1 MRLIKLAST
10 AFVSLL
16 GLSLLSGC
24 NGSSDGGDDG
34 GNTGE
39 YALSLSYK
47 TVVDGQCAEAT
58 DELSFTS
65 NASICAVAKLTQGSS
80 NSSGGLV
87 SFSATLGTLS
97 PTTKLTNSSGIAEV
111 ILTNPDNTLGAGT
124 LSAEFDTGAA
134 ENNIL
139 SVSKNYEFVDDGS
152 PGEDTPKISA
162 SIINGAATVTQFK
175 VDETVQLQ
183 AQFLDTSSKG
193 IADQLVT
200 FTAGNVTLTPN
211 AALTNAQ
218 GIAQVNYTPSD
229 TELGAASLNVSL
241 DYQEQNFQTNSLY
254 EVLSA
259 DAIGGEGVLKLGH
272 FDSNDEFI
280 EGVLSTSVSLTDGK
294 YIISAGGSF
303 GVTAT
308 LINQADDGT
317 ITRVQTPSSI
327 SFSSDCVVGNNAS
340 LDTPVTTLSGSAS
353 STFQDTSCSG
363 NSQRD
368 DQIVATTLSGNQ
380 TLTATLPFTLER
392 QTLASLSFESAE
404 PKVIRIK
411 GAGGTGS
418 TESSLVTF
426 KVTGSNGQPSAQQ
439 EVSFSLDT
447 VVGGLSFSNGKETDS
462 SLTNSA
468 GVASVRVQSGTMPT
482 PVRVLASAT
491 DTDTGETITSQS
503 EQLTVN
509 TGLPQQ
515 LGFSLSTSIFNPEAA
530 QFNGEKA
537 TITAYASDSF
547 GNPAPDDTTIN
558 FTTEGGQIVPS
569 CSTVNGTC
577 SVEWTSA
584 DARVP
589 DHRITVLAYALGHET
604 FFDTNGNNIFD
615 ESDGTAVNACIDS
628 SGSPVACSGNGM
640 DTEAY
645 MPNGF
650 SDLGDAF
657 RDDDETGA
665 HTEGE
670 KYFNTENSSS
680 YEGPDGKF
688 NGPQCEGNL
697 CGTGQKNKTYIR
709 KALVMTM
716 SGSSAGFS
724 IWQTYQGIE
733 YLVQDDSNK
742 YSDPISPVQDI
753 APGAS
758 ASLRVQFYDSA
769 YQIMPA
775 DSNLSVTANNGE
787 LDADTFTVPNTTGIG
802 TICYEAD
809 TFTDNEKRCG
819 STTSFILTN
828 DIDPASV
835 GEPAKSSNISIELV
849 TPKGLKSGANLSV
862 ELTGT

>member
-10 AFVSLL
+10 ALVSLL
-16 GLSLLSGC
+16 SLSLLTGC
-24 NGSSDGGDDG
+24 NGSSDDSGDNG

-47 TVVDGQCAEAT
+47 TVVDGKCAEAT

-65 NASICAVAKLTQGSS
+65 NASICAVAKLTQGGS

-87 SFSATLGTLS
+87 SYSATLGTLS

-111 ILTNPDNTLGAGT
+111 ILTNADGTLGAGT

-139 SVSKNYEFVDDGS
+139 SVSKNYEFIDGGTS
-152 PGEDTPKISA
+152 PGEETPKISA

-183 AQFLDTSSKG
+183 AQFLDTSSLG
-193 IADQLVT
+193 IANQLVT

-211 AALTNAQ
+211 TALTNGQ
-218 GIAQVNYTPSD
+218 GIAQVNYTPSE

-272 FDSNDEFI
+272 FDSNNNFV
-280 EGVLSTSVSLTDGK
+280 EGELETSLTPIDGQ
-294 YIISAGGSF
+294 YVISAGGSF

-340 LDTPVTTLSGSAS
+340 LDTPVTTLSGQAS
-353 STFQDTSCSG
+353 STFQNTSCSG
-363 NSQRD
+363 NSQRN
-368 DQIVATTLSGNQ
+368 DQIVATTQSGNL
-380 TLTATLPFTLER
+380 TLTASLPFTLES
-392 QTLASLSFESAE
+392 QALASLSFESAE

-426 KVTGSNGQPSAQQ
+426 KVTGSDGQPIAQQ

-447 VVGGLSFSNGKETDS
+447 LVGGLSFSNGLATDS
-462 SLTNSA
+462 SFTNSV
-468 GVASVRVQSGTMPT
+468 GVASVRVESGTVPT

-491 DTDTGETITSQS
+491 DTDSGKVITSQS

-515 LGFSLSTSIFNPEAA
+515 LGFSLSTSTLNPEAGNV
-530 QFNGEKA
+530 NGITE

-558 FTTEGGQIVPS
+558 FTAEGGQIEAS
-569 CSTVNGTC
+569 CPTVNGSC
-577 SVEWTSA
+577 SVTWTSA
-584 DARVP
+584 DPRVP
-589 DHRITVLAYALGHET
+589 DHRITVMAYALGHET

-615 ESDGTAVNACIDS
+615 SEDGAAVDACLAGDIL
-628 SGSPVACSGNGM
+628 VACSGNGM
-640 DTEAY
+640 DTEIY
-645 MPNGF
+645 GPNGF
-650 SDLGDAF
+650 SDLPDAF
-657 RDDDETGA
+657 RDDNENGIYD
-665 HTEGE
+665 EGE
-670 KYFNTENSSS
+670 KFFSTIASTEH
-680 YEGPDGKF
+680 GDRDTLF
-688 NGPQCEGNL
+688 NGPQCEGSL
-697 CGTGQKNKTYIR
+697 CGTGQSNKTYIR
-709 KALVMTM
+709 KALIMTM
-716 SGSSAGFS
+716 SGSNSRFTVLQDNQEIYSSENGLG
-724 IWQTYQGIE
+724 TGI
-733 YLVQDDSNK
+733 
-742 YSDPISPVQDI
+742 PIPADGSSTFIV
-753 APGAS
+753 
-758 ASLRVQFYDSA
+758 RFYDSA
-769 YQIMPA
+769 NQIMPA
-775 DSNLSVTANNGE
+775 GSTVAISATDGNLAFDGYS
-787 LDADTFTVPNTTGIG
+787 VPNANSHGGTG
-802 TICYEAD
+802 
-809 TFTDNEKRCG
+809 
-819 STTSFILTN
+819 TSFGLSHGGTAAISQVSISLT
-828 DIDPASV
+828 
-835 GEPAKSSNISIELV
+835 
-849 TPKGLKSGANLSV
+849 TPSGVITTLLLGVPLS
-862 ELTGT
+862 

>member
-10 AFVSLL
+10 ALVSLL

-58 DELSFTS
+58 DELSFNS
-65 NASICAVAKLTQGSS
+65 NASICAVAKLTQGGS

-111 ILTNPDNTLGAGT
+111 ILANSDSTLGAGT

-139 SVSKNYEFVDDGS
+139 SVSKNYEFVDGGT

-183 AQFLDTSSKG
+183 AQFLDTSSQG

-211 AALTNAQ
+211 TALTNAQ

-241 DYQEQNFQTNSLY
+241 DYQDQNFQTNSLY

-272 FDSNDEFI
+272 FDSNNNFV
-280 EGVLSTSVSLTDGK
+280 EGVLETSLTPTDGQ
-294 YIISAGGSF
+294 YVISAGGSF

-340 LDTPVTTLSGSAS
+340 LDTPVTTLAGQAS
-353 STFQDTSCSG
+353 STFQNTSCSG
-363 NSQRD
+363 NSQRN
-368 DQIVATTLSGNQ
+368 DQIVATTQSGNL
-380 TLTATLPFTLER
+380 TLTANLAFTLES
-392 QTLASLSFESAE
+392 QALASLSFESAE

-426 KVTGSNGQPSAQQ
+426 KVTGSDGQPIAQQ

-447 VVGGLSFSNGKETDS
+447 LVGGLSFSNGLATDS
-462 SLTNSA
+462 SFTNSA
-468 GVASVRVQSGTMPT
+468 GIASVRVESGTVPT
-482 PVRVLASAT
+482 PVRVIASAT
-491 DTDTGETITSQS
+491 DSDTGKVITSQS

-515 LGFSLSTSIFNPEAA
+515 LGFSLSTSTLNPEAGNV
-530 QFNGEKA
+530 NGVTE

-558 FTTEGGQIVPS
+558 FTAEGGQIEAS
-569 CSTVNGTC
+569 CPTVNGACT
-577 SVEWTSA
+577 VTWTSA
-584 DARVP
+584 DPRVP
-589 DHRITVLAYALGHET
+589 DHRITVMAYALGHET

-615 ESDGTAVNACIDS
+615 SEDGAAVDACLAGDIL
-628 SGSPVACSGNGM
+628 VACSGNGM
-640 DTEAY
+640 DTEIY
-645 MPNGF
+645 GPNGF
-650 SDLGDAF
+650 SDLPDAF
-657 RDDDETGA
+657 RDDNENGIYD
-665 HTEGE
+665 EGE
-670 KYFNTENSSS
+670 KYFSTTGSNVYGDRDEL
-680 YEGPDGKF
+680 F
-688 NGPQCEGNL
+688 NGPQCEGSL
-697 CGTGQKNKTYIR
+697 CGTGQNNKTYIR
-709 KALVMTM
+709 KALIMTM
-716 SGSSAGFS
+716 SGSNAGFT
-724 IWQTYQGIE
+724 IWQGNN
-733 YLVQDDSNK
+733 LVRDDFGLET
-742 YSDPISPVQDI
+742 DPVVPVTAI
-753 APGAS
+753 PAEGS
-758 ASLRVQFYDSA
+758 STFSVRFYDSA
-769 YQIMPA
+769 NQIMPA
-775 DSNLSVTANNGE
+775 GSTVAISATDGNLAFNGY
-787 LDADTFTVPNTTGIG
+787 TVPNANSHGGTG
-802 TICYEAD
+802 
-809 TFTDNEKRCG
+809 
-819 STTSFILTN
+819 TSFGLSHGGTAATSQVSISLT
-828 DIDPASV
+828 
-835 GEPAKSSNISIELV
+835 
-849 TPKGLKSGANLSV
+849 TPSGVITTVLLGVPLS
-862 ELTGT
+862 